1 MSKKNYINKGYSLA
15 DVLKQTVVTIVNQ
28 QLKQE
33 FVQQDGEAIDVQ
45 QKAVK
50 ATVVSVDRFVI
61 QGANILGTITVLLS
75 TGTSV
80 DIPVEGQTI
89 GGARG
94 EVISALG
101 IWPANGSEVS
111 VISVEGDYKIVGY
124 TQIQTIDI
132 NAADKIY
139 IAGDGGTIL
148 GNDGSLGGLIIIE
161 ELTNKIN
168 DLVTEINSLKDVFNS
183 HIHTTTATITPGVVG
198 VITPSTSKAQGA
210 STFDKAD
217 YEDGEVTH

>member
-50 ATVVSVDRFVI
+50 ATVV
-61 QGANILGTITVLLS
+61 
-75 TGTSV
+75 
-80 DIPVEGQTI
+80 IPVEGQTI

-148 GNDGSLGGLIIIE
+148 WNDGSLGGLIIIE